1 MLPKGLPLNHQSI
14 LHFLYKLVDFKSQPL
29 SYLCQSHTKC
39 STAWCIWC
47 IFRQIWKV
55 LLYLSKTVIVES
67 QQLVTDESVEFEKY
81 PVEVQDCKRI
91 TDHFR
96 GIYRIYLNLMKENW
110 RMSTCSWLDLQ
121 TLGSQLIMP
130 KNLLDHWKRDCQVGG
145 LGE

>member
-1 MLPKGLPLNHQSI
+1 M
-14 LHFLYKLVDFKSQPL
+14 
-29 SYLCQSHTKC
+29 
-39 STAWCIWC
+39 
-47 IFRQIWKV
+47 
-55 LLYLSKTVIVES
+55 IVES